1 MTQVLWHTD
10 LIAQIALDPW
20 AEAEA
25 EADEYEVFKV
35 IIYLQVCTGPC
46 RARAVP
52 GPCRAVP
59 YNMRRAALP
68 HASCN
73 EHRAASSCSKS
84 AVVCVRA
91 CADAKHHDTGCDAVC
106 RVTMGTQSRD

>member
-1 MTQVLWHTD
+1 VLWHTD

-52 GPCRAVP
+52 CRAIQHAKNSIAACIVQRAPCRIIVF
-59 YNMRRAALP
+59 RV
-68 HASCN
+68 SCI
-73 EHRAASSCSKS
+73 
-84 AVVCVRA
+84 CVRA
-91 CADAKHHDTGCDAVC
+91 CSDAKHHDTGCDAVC